1 MTKSDKN
8 TFFVKSKNNVSH
20 PSDKTEDILY
30 ELYDSLLK
38 YFNEK
43 LMTCRTDSSYVFENI
58 EGFDI
63 HFH

>member
-8 TFFVKSKNNVSH
+8 TFIVKSKNIVSYL
-20 PSDKTEDILY
+20 SDKTEDILY
-30 ELYDSLLK
+30 QLYDSLLK

-43 LMTCRTDSSYVFENI
+43 FMTCRTDNSYVFESI